1 MLDFKEIDIKSP
13 KFNPFELIGD
23 KWMLITA
30 GKEDKFNTMTAS
42 WGGLGVLFNE
52 PVVFSFIRP
61 QRYTFEFVENN
72 DYFSISFYDKK
83 YKDQLTF
90 CGTKSG
96 KDVDKVKEISFNP
109 IFNEKA
115 PYFKEAKLVFICQK
129 IYSQFLD
136 PDGFIDQSLEK
147 NYDNDYHKLYVG
159 KIVKAI
165 IKE

>member
-1 MLDFKEIDIKSP
+1 MLDFKAIDIKSLE
-13 KFNPFELIGD
+13 FNPFELIGD

-30 GKEDKFNTMTAS
+30 GNEDKFNTMTAS

-72 DYFSISFYDKK
+72 EYFSISFYDEK
-83 YKDQLTF
+83 YKDKLTF

-96 KDVDKVKEISFNP
+96 RDVDKVKEISFTP
-109 IFNEKA
+109 IFNEEA

-129 IYSQFLD
+129 IYGQFLD

-147 NYDNDYHKLYVG
+147 NYNNDYHKLYVG

>member
-1 MLDFKEIDIKSP
+1 MLDFKEIDIKSL

-61 QRYTFEFVENN
+61 QRYTLEFVENN

-83 YKDQLTF
+83 YKDKLTF

-96 KDVDKVKEISFNP
+96 RDVDKVKEISFNP

-129 IYSQFLD
+129 IHGQFLD

-147 NYDNDYHKLYVG
+147 NYNNDYHKLYVG

>member
-1 MLDFKEIDIKSP
+1 MQDFKEIDIKSLE
-13 KFNPFELIGD
+13 FNPFKLIGD

-30 GKEDKFNTMTAS
+30 GNEDKFNTMTAS
-42 WGGLGVLFNE
+42 WGGLGILFNE

-72 DYFSISFYDKK
+72 DYFSISFYDEK
-83 YKDQLTF
+83 YKDKLTF

-96 KDVDKVKEISFNP
+96 RDIDKIKEISFTP
-109 IFNEKA
+109 VFDEKA
-115 PYFKEAKLVFICQK
+115 PYFEEAKLVFICQK
-129 IYSQFLD
+129 IHGQFLA
-136 PDGFIDQSLEK
+136 PDGFIDQHLEK
-147 NYDNDYHKLYVG
+147 NYNNDYHKLYVG